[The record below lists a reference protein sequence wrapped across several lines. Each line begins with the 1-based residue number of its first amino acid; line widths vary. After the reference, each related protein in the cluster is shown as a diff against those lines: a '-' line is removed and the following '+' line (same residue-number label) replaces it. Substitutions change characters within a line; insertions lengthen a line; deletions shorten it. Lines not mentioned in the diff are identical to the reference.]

1 MKFYYYFPNILE
13 QPTSVPEPMS
23 DSACDGLFDTLDTLR
38 HEAFALQNQLFKA
51 TPEMCADLE
60 RLLLQNRAK
69 RAVLRDDLS
78 QRGYI
83 ID

>member
-1 MKFYYYFPNILE
+1 MKYYYYFPNKLE

-38 HEAFALQNQLFKA
+38 HEAFALQNRLFKA
-51 TPEMCADLE
+51 TPEMSADLE

-69 RAVLRDDLS
+69 QAVLRGDLS
-78 QRGYI
+78 KRGYI
-83 ID
+83 F